1 MCVLL
6 LLGRVGKGD
15 HAGSVREHAGQQLRR
30 SCRGVEGDTTLPVG
44 VDADAND
51 VAVLPVG
58 VDGDPAL
65 VVGVASPALVVGVA
79 SPR

>member
-1 MCVLL
+1 
-6 LLGRVGKGD
+6 
-15 HAGSVREHAGQQLRR
+15 
-30 SCRGVEGDTTLPVG
+30 
-44 VDADAND
+44 
-51 VAVLPVG
+51 VLPVG